1 MQLIA
6 FSKEAPAQLL
16 ANYLNQQGIAVH
28 YRHTGEEHPHSLV
41 LVDESQWEAAR
52 LITQDFIRDPRQ
64 AKYQLA
70 AWQQGEAVQL
80 QPVARQ
86 MSPQLQMLLKSPV
99 TILVLVA
106 CLLVYLGSLMGWFG
120 PIQYWLSFQ
129 SPASLSE
136 NHQWWRLLGPAFLH
150 FSTMHIVFN
159 LLWWAMLG
167 SQIESKFGS
176 VNLLLIFVVT
186 ALLSNYA
193 QFLHT
198 GPSFG
203 GLSGVVYGVMGF
215 VWWCGWLRPQW
226 GLSLS
231 KPLVGF
237 ILFWL
242 ALGYA
247 DLLWVSVANTAHTV
261 GLVSGC
267 LLALGYS
274 KIRR

>member
-6 FSKEAPAQLL
+6 FSQEAPAQLL
-16 ANYLNQQGIAVH
+16 ANYLNQQGIAVRYSH
-28 YRHTGEEHPHSLV
+28 SDGEHPHCLI
-41 LVDESQWEAAR
+41 LLDEEKWEAAR
-52 LITQDFIRDPRQ
+52 LITQDFIRNPRQ
-64 AKYQLA
+64 AKYQQA

-86 MSPQLQMLLKSPV
+86 ASPQLQMLLRSPV
-99 TILVLVA
+99 TLLVLVA
-106 CLLVYLGSLMGWFG
+106 CVLVYAGSLMGWFTQL
-120 PIQYWLSFQ
+120 QYWLSFQ
-129 SPASLSE
+129 APSLLSE
-136 NHQWWRLLGPAFLH
+136 NHQWWRLFGPAFLH
-150 FSTMHIVFN
+150 FSALHIVFN

-167 SQIESKFGS
+167 SQIEDKFGS
-176 VNLLLIFVVT
+176 VNLLLIFVLT
-186 ALLSNYA
+186 ALFSNYA
-193 QFLHT
+193 QYLHT
-198 GPSFG
+198 GPNFG

-242 ALGYA
+242 VLGYA

-267 LLALGYS
+267 LLAFGYS
-274 KIRR
+274 RIRQ

>member
-6 FSKEAPAQLL
+6 FSQEAPAQLL
-16 ANYLNQQGIAVH
+16 ANYLNQQGIAVRYNH
-28 YRHTGEEHPHSLV
+28 SDGEHPHCLI
-41 LVDESQWEAAR
+41 LLDEDKWEAAR
-52 LITQDFIRDPRQ
+52 LITQDFIRNPRQ
-64 AKYQLA
+64 AKYQQA

-86 MSPQLQMLLKSPV
+86 VSPQLQMLLRSPV
-99 TILVLVA
+99 TLLVLVA
-106 CLLVYLGSLMGWFG
+106 CGLVYIGSLMGWFTQL
-120 PIQYWLSFQ
+120 QYWLSFQ
-129 SPASLSE
+129 SPSLLSE

-150 FSTMHIVFN
+150 FSALHIVFN

-167 SQIESKFGS
+167 SQIEDKFGS
-176 VNLLLIFVVT
+176 VNLLLIFVLT
-186 ALLSNYA
+186 ALFSNYA
-193 QFLHT
+193 QYLHT
-198 GPSFG
+198 GPNFG

-242 ALGYA
+242 VLGYA

-274 KIRR
+274 RIRR